1 MTWEEFL
8 AMPDGERGRAFQQLN
23 PSEDPPIFEAVRLA
37 FIQAHT
43 QCGPPNEVIVGEVG
57 MLGPLNG
64 IGVRVMS
71 ASPLRVPSRFM
82 DFPLKSSSR
91 PKTVVGREPGESAF
105 GDV

>member
-23 PSEDPPIFEAVRLA
+23 PYEDPPIFEAVRLA
-37 FIQAHT
+37 FIQAYP

-82 DFPLKSSSR
+82 DLPVEKLIKAKNGGWKR
-91 PKTVVGREPGESAF
+91 AR
-105 GDV
+105 